1 MNRAILCLSVSFLA
15 VLFLAC
21 KGGNKPA
28 PKNQAGVKRN
38 VVGEWVSEDK
48 VLPGRITIF
57 RDGDKVL
64 MEKVYKDG
72 SKGLDEMVEVEP
84 GKKFMDAQRTGERN
98 DYWWVTDSG
107 DLEIWSYDDRLLR
120 HVVAIK
126 GKRVK

>member
-1 MNRAILCLSVSFLA
+1 MNRAILCLFCAFLA
-15 VLFLAC
+15 FLFLAC
-21 KGGNKPA
+21 KGGNNKPA
-28 PKNQAGVKRN
+28 KNVPIKRN

-64 MEKVYKDG
+64 MEKVHKDG
-72 SKGLDEMVEVEP
+72 SVGRDEMVEVEP
-84 GKKFMDAQRTGERN
+84 GKKFMDAKRTGEKN